1 MFILYVGCKSTKKAK
16 VPNFK
21 VSIWNSNYYFM
32 RIVISL
38 DDFSVLYNK

>member
-21 VSIWNSNYYFM
+21 VSIWNSNYYFYANCNIFG
-32 RIVISL
+32 R
-38 DDFSVLYNK
+38 F